1 MTWQVLNLCNHYM
14 GAQESSRQDTEN
26 VSSGVDYY
34 ELLQVKEDASADEIK
49 VSSGQHLRF
58 VTHDLSSD
66 LFDG

>member
-1 MTWQVLNLCNHYM
+1 M